1 MTSFHLHLVSDSTG
15 ETISLIARACMVL
28 FNKAKPVEHL
38 WSMVRKTEHVEQL
51 TDNLKE
57 NKGIVLYTLVDAD
70 IREKLEENCRRLGI
84 PCVSV
89 LDPIISA
96 LGAYLGAKIQ
106 PIPGQQHAMN
116 ADYFDRIESMQYVL
130 NHDDGQSTR
139 DLERADVVLVGV
151 SRTSK
156 TPTCIYLANRGIKA
170 ANVPIVPECPL
181 PEDLFNISNPLVVGL
196 IKDAK
201 RLIEIRRQR
210 LKFLNQDENTDY
222 VNPDLVNEEIKDSRK
237 LFLKCGWPII
247 NVSRSSIEETAATII
262 QMLNKRRED
271 ES

>member
-28 FNKAKPVEHL
+28 FDKAKPIEHL
-38 WSMVRKTEHVEQL
+38 WSMVRKAEHVEQL

-70 IREKLEENCRRLGI
+70 IREKLEENCSKLGI
-84 PCVSV
+84 PCISV
-89 LDPIISA
+89 LDPLISA
-96 LGAYLGAKIQ
+96 LGTYLGAKIQ

-116 ADYFDRIESMQYVL
+116 ADYFDRIEAMQYVL
-130 NHDDGQSTR
+130 SHDDGQSTR
-139 DLERADVVLVGV
+139 DLERADIVLVGV

-170 ANVPIVPECPL
+170 ANVPIVPECPI